1 MKIEI
6 EKKVTHGEF
15 AKYMVDKFGISSF
28 GRELA
33 GGDWIGSPSDRYNAS
48 INLKTAK
55 YDNFPHG
62 IRIDEDCVTMK
73 TAEEITEDTELNEIF
88 LITNNSI
95 YSERFYNYSIN
106 DVLSDNEGYYEE
118 LAMLIMQPEPIIIW
132 THEKGLVE

>member
-6 EKKVTHGEF
+6 EKKMTHGEF

-48 INLKTAK
+48 INLQTAK
-55 YDNFPHG
+55 YDDFPHS

-73 TAEEITEDTELNEIF
+73 TAEEITEDTVLPILIERRDFGNELTYSHYEYVRIKDIKEESSALFYIENDDLTMT
-88 LITNNSI
+88 LIWKN
-95 YSERFYNYSIN
+95 
-106 DVLSDNEGYYEE
+106 G
-118 LAMLIMQPEPIIIW
+118 
-132 THEKGLVE
+132 KLVE